1 MTIEQLM
8 VDSIDMHVH
17 CAPDP
22 FGQWRIDALQLAQQA
37 REAGMKAVV
46 IKSHYFGTA
55 NLAWMVN
62 RVINNPILVGSLT
75 LDRGAGGMN
84 PDVVEA
90 HIRAGAKVIW
100 MPTTSAAAHIR
111 DFAREQRNDP
121 FNAGRDVDDGISI
134 IDKEGKLLPQ
144 IERVLEVI
152 RANKVAL
159 ATGHVSIAEVFAIA
173 GEALRQQVNVIVTH
187 PFARLAGPSLTIEQ
201 ARQLVSMGAYIEF
214 DFCSCMPPMRQSPAD
229 MVNYIKT
236 LGPEHCLLS
245 TDFGQARN
253 PPPTEGFR
261 MMLANMLRFDLSEEE
276 LSIIV
281 KVNPARLLNLAYDE

>member
-8 VDSIDMHVH
+8 TDAIDMHVH

-22 FGQWRIDALQLAQQA
+22 FGYWRVDALQLAQQA
-37 REAGMKAVV
+37 KEAGMKAVV

-55 NLAWMVN
+55 NLAWIVN
-62 RVINNPILVGSLT
+62 RVVKGPILVGSLT
-75 LDRGAGGMN
+75 LDKGAGGLN

-111 DFAREQRNDP
+111 DFAKEKLNDP
-121 FNAGRDVDDGISI
+121 FNTGKEKDDGISI
-134 IDKEGKLLPQ
+134 IDKDGKLVPQ
-144 IERVLEVI
+144 IVKVLEVI
-152 RANKVAL
+152 RTNKLVL
-159 ATGHVSIAEVFAIA
+159 ATGHISIPEVFAIA
-173 GEALRQQVNVIVTH
+173 GEALRQHVNVIVTH

-201 ARQLVSMGAYIEF
+201 ARELVSIGAYIEF
-214 DFCSCMPPMRQSPAD
+214 DFCACMPPMRLSPAN
-229 MVNYIKT
+229 VVHYIKT
-236 LGPEHCLLS
+236 LGSEHCLLS

-261 MMLANMLRFDLSEEE
+261 MMLANMLKFGLSEYE
-276 LSIIV
+276 LRIIV
-281 KVNPARLLNLAYDE
+281 KVNPARLLRLD